1 MEGSKD
7 LFDWKLL
14 PLNDVFLPNKK
25 YFGHKIG
32 LQLNNTPL
40 VVEQSNYETKNLNAY
55 IVYNLDNWPKNPL
68 RNFTSK
74 NSLVGATNIIRNSDR
89 NIYVYSGYE

>member
-1 MEGSKD
+1 MMFSYLTKNILD
-7 LFDWKLL
+7 T
-14 PLNDVFLPNKK
+14 K
-25 YFGHKIG
+25 Y
-32 LQLNNTPL
+32 
-40 VVEQSNYETKNLNAY
+40 YETKNLNAY